1 MNLTINVGFRN
12 MVEIDQ
18 CQAGYT
24 AARSRL
30 GRPGTYTAQA
40 HHHNVSSPNP
50 LSTFRTVQARKCPE
64 AALNIRAGSVGL
76 VCGRNYYRHIHPL
89 ILNPAV
95 NRPVVPAGNRVS
107 DSVISDSSPGFVVAD

>member
-1 MNLTINVGFRN
+1 

-18 CQAGYT
+18 CQSCHT

-30 GRPGTYTAQA
+30 GRPGAHTAQTY
-40 HHHNVSSPNP
+40 HHNVSSPNP
-50 LSTFRTVQARKCPE
+50 LRTFRAVQTRKCPE
-64 AALNIRAGSVGL
+64 TALNIRAGRVGGL
-76 VCGRNYYRHIHPL
+76 WGRNYYRHIHPL